1 MTSVARIGLLG
12 GTLDPIHLGHVDTA
26 AAARRALDL
35 DRVYVLPSH
44 VPPHRSQQP
53 VASGCHRFAM
63 TALAV
68 NGIDG
73 FAASDVEL
81 RTPGPS
87 YTADTLSRFRER
99 SGLSPAQIFFIT
111 GADAFAEIETWY
123 RYPDVLDL
131 AHFVVVSR
139 PGFPAEHVRD
149 RLPGLAAQMTS
160 VRGET
165 GRQPPAAGRQPLAAF
180 PSIFLVDA
188 PTPDV
193 SSTGIRKRLAAGEP
207 ITGLVPAAVERHIV
221 QHGLY
226 TEGAG
231 PLAADHL
238 HGEN

>member
-1 MTSVARIGLLG
+1 MSPAVRIGLLG
-12 GTLDPIHLGHVDTA
+12 GTLDPIHLGHVETA

-35 DRVYVLPSH
+35 DRVYVLPSR

-53 VASGCHRFAM
+53 VASGYHRFAM

-68 NGIDG
+68 NGLDG
-73 FAASDVEL
+73 LAASDVEL

-87 YTADTLSRFRER
+87 YTADTLTRFRER
-99 SGLSPAQIFFIT
+99 SGLSPSQIFFIT

-123 RYPDVLDL
+123 RYPEVLDL
-131 AHFVVVSR
+131 AQFVVISR
-139 PGFPAEHVRD
+139 PGFLAERL
-149 RLPGLAAQMTS
+149 REALPGLSSRMISATS
-160 VRGET
+160 IEPRTANREP
-165 GRQPPAAGRQPLAAF
+165 RLDS

-207 ITGLVPAAVERHIV
+207 ITGLVPAAVERHIE